1 MLDYVLMLTNIIGLV
16 LPSSIMYMYGS
27 YMVITCY
34 MIMTYEDYFILFLFE
49 IVEGMQIK
57 EQPQTW
63 DADKSDVKLTV
74 DATGLGILSYKW
86 LKDREDIDE
95 ILYPN
100 CSGVDTATLTI
111 TPFSSEY
118 EGSYSCLV
126 KDEAGQEIESNPI
139 NVKGTLLKSHLKLYS
154 HV

>member
-1 MLDYVLMLTNIIGLV
+1 MVHDNRLTCTIFLIE
-16 LPSSIMYMYGS
+16 
-27 YMVITCY
+27 IT
-34 MIMTYEDYFILFLFE
+34 
-49 IVEGMQIK
+49 EGMQIN

-63 DADKSDVKLTV
+63 DADKNEVRLTV
-74 DATGLGILSYKW
+74 DATGLGTLSYKW

-95 ILYPN
+95 TLYPN
-100 CSGVDTATLTI
+100 CSGVDTAALTI

-139 NVKGTLLKSHLKLYS
+139 DIKGTSRSTFKVLQSCMH
-154 HV
+154 